1 MTYFYLDEQ
10 EGTLEDL
17 VQFWTAWPQLPMLNE
32 KMMIGFLPNDSKN
45 SLATAD
51 TCFNKLMIPIVH
63 NEYAE
68 FMKFMDISVSNGKL
82 AFGKM

>member
-1 MTYFYLDEQ
+1 
-10 EGTLEDL
+10 
-17 VQFWTAWPQLPMLNE
+17 MLNE

-51 TCFNKLMIPIVH
+51 TCFNKLMIPTVH